1 MCIDACEGGKDVY
14 VEKPASHYI
23 RDGRLMV
30 EAARRNNRIVQVGTQ
45 QRSGT
50 HFQRAVKYVQEGR
63 IGAVHFAVCWN
74 HSASSATGRGRAA
87 VTPPPDLDYDMWL
100 GPAPPKPFAEVWSTG
115 RRYDWDFFG
124 GMLTEWGAHL
134 VDIVQWATGA
144 RSPKTVVASGGRF
157 HRAIGEIPDTLQA
170 LYEFDGFLLQYS
182 VLSHNTYGPNGDPGS
197 ARFGSYGIQL
207 HGTKG
212 TLFVDRA
219 GFRITPQ
226 TARREEPDHPERPVM
241 WLNDERQLG
250 YYYTTECLPEQSDSS
265 MQHWPHIRNFI
276 DSVKTRKRPIADIED
291 GHLANT
297 VCRLGNIAYRVGRRL
312 RWDGA
317 TESVIDDPEANRLV
331 VGTYRLP
338 WIPRGL

>member
-1 MCIDACEGGKDVY
+1 
-14 VEKPASHYI
+14 
-23 RDGRLMV
+23 
-30 EAARRNNRIVQVGTQ
+30 
-45 QRSGT
+45 
-50 HFQRAVKYVQEGR
+50 
-63 IGAVHFAVCWN
+63 
-74 HSASSATGRGRAA
+74 
-87 VTPPPDLDYDMWL
+87 
-100 GPAPPKPFAEVWSTG
+100 
-115 RRYDWDFFG
+115 
-124 GMLTEWGAHL
+124 MLTEWGAHL
-134 VDIVQWATGA
+134 VDIVLWATGA
-144 RSPKTVVASGGRF
+144 RSPRAVVASGGQF
-157 HRAIGEIPDTLQA
+157 HRATGQIPDTLQA

-182 VLSHNTYGPNGDPGS
+182 VLSHNTFGPNGDPGS

-219 GFRITPQ
+219 GFHITPQ
-226 TARREEPDHPERPVM
+226 TVRREEPDHPERTLM

-250 YYYTTECLPEQSDSS
+250 YYYTTECLSEQSDSS

-276 DSVKTRKRPIADIED
+276 NSVKTRTRPIADIDD

-317 TESVIDDPEANRLV
+317 AERVIDDPEANRLV
-331 VGTYRLP
+331 VGTYRSP